1 MIIKNQ
7 RGLTLVEV
15 LASIIIL
22 SLVTILAWN
31 MFFQGTKYS
40 QKTISKNQMQ
50 QEANIIIA
58 NLNSIHKRSIE
69 YSVSSSD
76 CRLSVVYTDQN
87 RAEKE
92 EIFENSQM
100 CIQANDL
107 TVIPKTTNAE
117 VHLIIEEKNN
127 PNNKIEINTLLSR
140 LKEEKKE

>member
-31 MFFQGTKYS
+31 IFFQGTKYS

-50 QEANIIIA
+50 QEANVIIA
-58 NLNSIHKRSIE
+58 NLNSIHKRSRE

-87 RAEKE
+87 RTEKE

-100 CIQANDL
+100 CIQANAL
-107 TVIPKTTNAE
+107 TVIPKTSNAE

-127 PNNKIEINTLLSR
+127 PNNTIEINTLLSR
-140 LKEEKKE
+140 LKEEEKE